1 MTVYPLFIYESA
13 AFFGRGDSI
22 LADRNK
28 SAIIVLFSANIKQK
42 QDFSFVF
49 VTALTCLQL
58 ALLSIFDQ
66 NRPYLSKKQVN
77 F

>member
-28 SAIIVLFSANIKQK
+28 SAIIVLFSANITQN

-49 VTALTCLQL
+49 VAALTCLQF

-66 NRPYLSKKQVN
+66 N
-77 F
+77 